1 MFTWIQGI
9 FIIFIETLCCK
20 LFFEAFSVRRKEI
33 KEEIR
38 GIAILLLV
46 VALFCVS
53 LILKDNYLIK
63 QIVVILLEAA
73 TMFLLMKL
81 DLKRA
86 LILATM
92 FTGLL
97 LAVDYVTLLVILNC
111 FPDMTVINGS
121 YPVQSVLL
129 IGLDKAI
136 LFLVI
141 LIIKKKVGKK
151 SSNLL
156 SDTEWLYFLVFPFF
170 TIGIIITMLL
180 NIRDIRNSYTENLL
194 LMIALGLL
202 GMNFY
207 IFYLIDGIL
216 QRENPIRENEIFKLQ
231 AHNQMEMYRTI
242 SENFDKQRKKTHEF
256 KNQILCMD
264 ALLNNEDYE
273 ELRKYMGTIMGG
285 LKGEK
290 NHINTNHVIVNAILN
305 TKYQE
310 AVEKKIVFVLKFN
323 DLSKLILS
331 DEDIVIILS
340 NLLNNAIEAC
350 EKCSNKKIIKL
361 KFVIEEN
368 NIILSV
374 KNTYEKEVKYK
385 EGRILTTKEKN
396 EHEHGIGI
404 RNTIDAIEKYGGSYA
419 IKYEDHQFLFS
430 IMIPNE

>member
-1 MFTWIQGI
+1 M
-9 FIIFIETLCCK
+9 
-20 LFFEAFSVRRKEI
+20 
-33 KEEIR
+33 
-38 GIAILLLV
+38 
-46 VALFCVS
+46 
-53 LILKDNYLIK
+53 
-63 QIVVILLEAA
+63 
-73 TMFLLMKL
+73 
-81 DLKRA
+81 
-86 LILATM
+86 
-92 FTGLL
+92 
-97 LAVDYVTLLVILNC
+97 ILNC

-216 QRENPIRENEIFKLQ
+216 QRENTIRENEIFKLQ

>member
-1 MFTWIQGI
+1 
-9 FIIFIETLCCK
+9 
-20 LFFEAFSVRRKEI
+20 
-33 KEEIR
+33 
-38 GIAILLLV
+38 
-46 VALFCVS
+46 
-53 LILKDNYLIK
+53 
-63 QIVVILLEAA
+63 
-73 TMFLLMKL
+73 
-81 DLKRA
+81 
-86 LILATM
+86 
-92 FTGLL
+92 
-97 LAVDYVTLLVILNC
+97 
-111 FPDMTVINGS
+111 
-121 YPVQSVLL
+121 
-129 IGLDKAI
+129 
-136 LFLVI
+136 
-141 LIIKKKVGKK
+141 
-151 SSNLL
+151 
-156 SDTEWLYFLVFPFF
+156 
-170 TIGIIITMLL
+170 MLL

-216 QRENPIRENEIFKLQ
+216 QRENTIRENEIFKLQ

-404 RNTIDAIEKYGGSYA
+404 RNTIEAIEKDGGSYA